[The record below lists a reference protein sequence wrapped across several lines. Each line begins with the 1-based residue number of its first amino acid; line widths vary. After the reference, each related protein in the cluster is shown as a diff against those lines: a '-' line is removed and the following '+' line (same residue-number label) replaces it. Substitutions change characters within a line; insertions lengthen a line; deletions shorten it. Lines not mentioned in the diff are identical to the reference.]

1 MSSFR
6 MLACL
11 AALAMCAACA
21 PPAPVVVGCPAVKP
35 WSAAEQ
41 SEMRRELDAMAAD
54 AILIA
59 VMSDYVACATRRA
72 PAFPRRSKAA
82 VGGSGSLWNYAAI
95 DSARP

>member
-6 MLACL
+6 TLACL

-21 PPAPVVVGCPAVKP
+21 PPAAVVVGCPAVKP

-41 SEMRRELDAMAAD
+41 NEMRRELDAMAAD

-59 VMSDYVACATRRA
+59 VMSDYVRMRDEARACFPA
-72 PAFPRRSKAA
+72 PKQ
-82 VGGSGSLWNYAAI
+82 SGSWPFA
-95 DSARP
+95 S

>member
-6 MLACL
+6 TLACL

-21 PPAPVVVGCPAVKP
+21 PPAPVVIGCPAVKP
-35 WSAAEQ
+35 WSTAEQ

-59 VMSDYVACATRRA
+59 VMSDYVRMRDEARACFPA
-72 PAFPRRSKAA
+72 PKPNSIWPFTS
-82 VGGSGSLWNYAAI
+82 
-95 DSARP
+95 

>member
-11 AALAMCAACA
+11 AALAMCAACV
-21 PPAPVVVGCPAVKP
+21 PPAPVVMGCPAVKP

-59 VMSDYVACATRRA
+59 VMSDYVRMRDEARACFSA
-72 PAFPRRSKAA
+72 PKQ
-82 VGGSGSLWNYAAI
+82 SGLWPFA
-95 DSARP
+95 